1 MSGQASSQQR
11 LAHGLAWIGVAC
23 WLSACVGTGKQPV
36 VVTPYMPPAISDIT
50 RSSYDAADALIAQIR
65 ASIPPE
71 TAVIAATLVNINNLE
86 SSSPLGRLVT
96 EQISARFVHSGYQVV
111 EVKLRNQIY
120 LKRNEGELVLTREV
134 RDIAKKHNAAI
145 VVAGTYVDGKDRVF
159 LNLKVIRLEKNIVA
173 AAHDYYL
180 DKDALVRS
188 LLNPG

>member
-1 MSGQASSQQR
+1 MNIKNL
-11 LAHGLAWIGVAC
+11 LANWCLWVCTAC
-23 WLSACVGTGKQPV
+23 WLAACSGTGKQASV
-36 VVTPYMPPAISDIT
+36 VVTPYTPPAISDIT

-71 TAVIAATLVNINNLE
+71 TAVITATLVNINTLE

-134 RDIAKKHNAAI
+134 RDIAKKHNAGI
-145 VVAGTYVDGKDRVF
+145 VVSGTYVDGKDRVF
-159 LNLKVIRLEKNIVA
+159 INLKVIRLEKNIVS